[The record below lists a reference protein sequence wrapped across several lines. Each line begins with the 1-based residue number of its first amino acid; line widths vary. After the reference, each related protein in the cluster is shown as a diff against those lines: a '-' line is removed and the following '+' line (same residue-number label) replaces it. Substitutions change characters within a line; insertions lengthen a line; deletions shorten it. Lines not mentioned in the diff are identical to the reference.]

1 MGDLDEQQ
9 ERVTLALYGGAL
21 AALGVLLVAFV
32 CSMQAAP
39 PVIREFSASLWQS
52 PVEDVLPTATD
63 AGTMIAPS
71 VPEPT
76 ATRATTVPPADPRTQ
91 LLLVVP
97 STLPGAAMVGWA
109 LAASAK
115 RGLVAV
121 AVAHLAGAG
130 VAVIAPITL
139 LEGSDFNFFLLLVP
153 SPTII
158 GALRLRVVGA
168 LPRRV
173 VQGGVIFA
181 SRPFTAL
188 LSIQFGW
195 WVVPIAWAI
204 TPIIG
209 AVLPALIGDSLA
221 EQRA

>member
-32 CSMQAAP
+32 FYMQAALP
-39 PVIREFSASLWQS
+39 LIREFSASLSQP
-52 PVEDVLPTATD
+52 PVENVLPTVTDDGTITEPIVAAPTTTAAAT
-63 AGTMIAPS
+63 PS
-71 VPEPT
+71 
-76 ATRATTVPPADPRTQ
+76 DPRTQ
-91 LLLVVP
+91 LLLVVA

-121 AVAHLAGAG
+121 AIAHLAGAA
-130 VAVIAPITL
+130 VAVVAPLEL
-139 LEGSDFNFFLLLVP
+139 LAGSGFNFFLLLVP
-153 SPTII
+153 SLTIA
-158 GALRLRVVGA
+158 GALLLRAAGS

-173 VQGGVIFA
+173 VQGGVLLA
-181 SRPFTAL
+181 TLPLTTL
-188 LSIQFGW
+188 LSLQFGW
-195 WVVPIAWAI
+195 WVVPIVWAI
-204 TPIIG
+204 MPIIG
-209 AVLPALIGDSLA
+209 ALVPALVGGGLA

>member
-32 CSMQAAP
+32 FYMQAALP
-39 PVIREFSASLWQS
+39 LIREFSASLSQP
-52 PVEDVLPTATD
+52 PVENVLPTVTDDGTITEPIVAAPTTTAAAT
-63 AGTMIAPS
+63 
-71 VPEPT
+71 
-76 ATRATTVPPADPRTQ
+76 PADPRTQ
-91 LLLVVP
+91 LLLVVA

-121 AVAHLAGAG
+121 AIAHLAGAA
-130 VAVIAPITL
+130 VAVVAPLEL
-139 LEGSDFNFFLLLVP
+139 LAGSGFNFFLLLVP
-153 SPTII
+153 SLTIA
-158 GALRLRVVGA
+158 GALLLRAAGS

-173 VQGGVIFA
+173 VQGGVLLA
-181 SRPFTAL
+181 TLPLTTL
-188 LSIQFGW
+188 LSLQFGW
-195 WVVPIAWAI
+195 WVVPIVWAI
-204 TPIIG
+204 MPIIG
-209 AVLPALIGDSLA
+209 ALVPALVGGGLA

>member
-32 CSMQAAP
+32 FYMQAALP
-39 PVIREFSASLWQS
+39 LIREFSASLSQP
-52 PVEDVLPTATD
+52 PVENVLPTVTDDGTITEPIVAAPTTTAAAT
-63 AGTMIAPS
+63 
-71 VPEPT
+71 
-76 ATRATTVPPADPRTQ
+76 PADPRTQ
-91 LLLVVP
+91 LLLVVA

-121 AVAHLAGAG
+121 AIAHLAGAA
-130 VAVIAPITL
+130 VAVVAPLEL
-139 LEGSDFNFFLLLVP
+139 LAGSGFNFFLLLVP
-153 SPTII
+153 SLTIA
-158 GALRLRVVGA
+158 GALLLRAAGS

-173 VQGGVIFA
+173 VQGGVLLA
-181 SRPFTAL
+181 TLPLTTL
-188 LSIQFGW
+188 LSLQFGW
-195 WVVPIAWAI
+195 WVVPIVWAI
-204 TPIIG
+204 MPIIG
-209 AVLPALIGDSLA
+209 ALVAALVGGGLA